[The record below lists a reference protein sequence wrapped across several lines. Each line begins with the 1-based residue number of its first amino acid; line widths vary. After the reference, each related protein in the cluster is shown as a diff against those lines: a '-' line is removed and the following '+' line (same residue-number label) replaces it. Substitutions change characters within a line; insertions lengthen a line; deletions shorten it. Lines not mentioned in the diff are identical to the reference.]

1 VDPAYAGQNPEAKAG
16 PHVAFSVADTGS
28 GIPPDQIDRIFDPFF
43 TTKEPGKGT
52 GLGLSTARGIV
63 KSHGGFMSVS
73 SERGKGTRFVVHLPA
88 LVGAETEAAM
98 VQNAEISR
106 GQGELILVVDDE
118 PYIRD
123 TTKVALEVNG
133 YRVLTAGDGSEGLA
147 LYREHG
153 AEIRAV
159 LLDMVMPV
167 LDGPATMDALRQLDP
182 QVRIIATSG
191 LRTSGRVARARAPE
205 KNAFLQKPYKE
216 EQMLAAL
223 AGVLRPG

>member
-1 VDPAYAGQNPEAKAG
+1 
-16 PHVAFSVADTGS
+16 
-28 GIPPDQIDRIFDPFF
+28 
-43 TTKEPGKGT
+43 
-52 GLGLSTARGIV
+52 
-63 KSHGGFMSVS
+63 
-73 SERGKGTRFVVHLPA
+73 
-88 LVGAETEAAM
+88 
-98 VQNAEISR
+98 
-106 GQGELILVVDDE
+106 LILVVDDE
-118 PYIRD
+118 LSIRD
-123 TTKVALEVNG
+123 TTKAALEVNG
-133 YRVLTAGDGSEGLA
+133 YRVLTARDGSEGLA

-191 LRTSGRVARARAPE
+191 LRTLGRVARARAPE

-216 EQMLAAL
+216 EQILAAL